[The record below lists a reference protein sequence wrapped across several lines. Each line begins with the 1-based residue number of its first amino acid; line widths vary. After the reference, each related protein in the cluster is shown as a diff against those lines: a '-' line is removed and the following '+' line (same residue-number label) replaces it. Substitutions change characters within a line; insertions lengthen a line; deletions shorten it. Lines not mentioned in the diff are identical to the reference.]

1 MNAVSCGTAIF
12 LLLCTTTLDTCGCED
27 PTDIDEDNFGGFS
40 EDFEEDLFKDF
51 VDSLSPSHRVHILSL
66 DGGGSR
72 GLMEAIALGH
82 VMDLATLMVFRPGD
96 IVEILGDDRR
106 TLGLVTS
113 NQTQIAFKQ
122 AIAKLHPFQP
132 IHPTQAFDYIVG
144 KPGFISSIS
153 SFPR

>member
-1 MNAVSCGTAIF
+1 MNSASRAIAIF
-12 LLLCTTTLDTCGCED
+12 LLLCSTTLDLCGCED
-27 PTDIDEDNFGGFS
+27 RFGG
-40 EDFEEDLFKDF
+40 FEEDLDKDF
-51 VDSLSPSHRVHILSL
+51 VDNLSSSHQVHILSL

-96 IVEILGDDRR
+96 VVEILGDDRR

-144 KPGFISSIS
+144 KPGFISS
-153 SFPR
+153 FPR

>member
-1 MNAVSCGTAIF
+1 MNAASCGTAIF
-12 LLLCTTTLDTCGCED
+12 LLLCSTTLDTCGCED
-27 PTDIDEDNFGGFS
+27 PTNIDEDLFGVFS
-40 EDFEEDLFKDF
+40 EDFEEYLEKDF
-51 VDSLSPSHRVHILSL
+51 VDSLSPSHQVHILSL

-82 VMDLATLMVFRPGD
+82 VMDLATLMVFHPGD

-106 TLGLVTS
+106 ALGLVTS
-113 NQTQIAFKQ
+113 NQTQIAFKL
-122 AIAKLHPFQP
+122 AIANLHPLQL

-144 KPGFISSIS
+144 KPGFIR